1 MTVSIDGAESIVVPQ
16 QCSNSKL
23 SITYDKIDLIYQNTL
38 TRRVAIKDGSDVVVV
53 GMDTIT

>member
-1 MTVSIDGAESIVVPQ
+1 MTVSIDGAESIVVA

-23 SITYDKIDLIYQNTL
+23 SITYDKIDLVYQNTL
-38 TRRVAIKDGSDVVVV
+38 TRRVAIEDGSDVVVV